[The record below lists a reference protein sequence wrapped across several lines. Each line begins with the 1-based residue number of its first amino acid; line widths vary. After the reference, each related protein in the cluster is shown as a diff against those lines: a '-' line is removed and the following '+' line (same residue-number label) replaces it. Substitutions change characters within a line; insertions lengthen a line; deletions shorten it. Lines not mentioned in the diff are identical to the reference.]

1 MKGDVKLRFL
11 INNNLAS
18 VGFSMIDRGVNLDL
32 SLAGFSVCLRF
43 GMHARTRLNVA
54 PNISC
59 ELIIKIMS
67 FLNFFF
73 AMFGN

>member
-11 INNNLAS
+11 INNLAS

-43 GMHARTRLNVA
+43 GMHAR
-54 PNISC
+54 
-59 ELIIKIMS
+59 
-67 FLNFFF
+67 
-73 AMFGN
+73 G